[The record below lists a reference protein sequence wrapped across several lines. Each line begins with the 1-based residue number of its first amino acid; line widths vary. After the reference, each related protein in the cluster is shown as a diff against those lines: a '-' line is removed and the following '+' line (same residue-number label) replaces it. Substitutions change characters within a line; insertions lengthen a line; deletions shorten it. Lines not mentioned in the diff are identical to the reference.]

1 MSIPQI
7 IMKNDMYNSHLLYR
21 TFFNFMKSLDL
32 FFHII
37 GDHNVEVIQEKVR
50 D

>member
-1 MSIPQI
+1 MYSITVT
-7 IMKNDMYNSHLLYR
+7 YFTERFWLY
-21 TFFNFMKSLDL
+21 KQSLDL
-32 FFHII
+32 FIHII